1 MSFTPISQI
10 WTLNLHTYLT
20 GGLTDVVNDFWA
32 DLSESKFPVTTYILF
47 KNNYTIQLF
56 KYNDTILNNYY

>member
-20 GGLTDVVNDFWA
+20 GGLTDVANDFWA

-47 KNNYTIQLF
+47 KKQLH
-56 KYNDTILNNYY
+56 DTII